1 MLQNLWGHN
10 YSAKSKLGGYAQEED
25 QNLKTSTCKVQFFKF
40 SKASKCV
47 KWGCLYGPK
56 AVPFMFVCQD
66 TSLHLHEYISI
77 FLSYNSLPHP
87 VQTKEH
93 L

>member
-40 SKASKCV
+40 SKVSKCM
-47 KWGCLYGPK
+47 K
-56 AVPFMFVCQD
+56 
-66 TSLHLHEYISI
+66 
-77 FLSYNSLPHP
+77 
-87 VQTKEH
+87 
-93 L
+93 